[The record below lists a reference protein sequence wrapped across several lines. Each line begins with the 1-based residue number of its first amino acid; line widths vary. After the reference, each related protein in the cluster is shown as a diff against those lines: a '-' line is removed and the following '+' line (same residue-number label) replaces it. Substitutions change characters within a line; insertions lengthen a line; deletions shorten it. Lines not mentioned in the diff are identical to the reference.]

1 MKTGGL
7 KLVVQAAALAIF
19 MPAAAHAGDVNA
31 KLELCQSCHNLSFQG
46 YSGYVVVP
54 RLAGQTPEYITN
66 QLKAFAE
73 RKRERG
79 MFFNIA
85 RTHKVP
91 AGMQDA
97 LARRFQSMHGKPL
110 GGGSK
115 HLVETGRKIYLDG
128 VPGEDVPACAS
139 CHGQEAEGKDVSARL
154 AGQSYRYLVRELTRW
169 KEARGQGTEQGAPKK
184 KAHTLSPSEIEAVS
198 AYVSYLP

>member
-7 KLVVQAAALAIF
+7 KLVVQAAVLAIL
-19 MPAAAHAGDVNA
+19 MPAAASAGDVSA
-31 KLELCQSCHNLSFQG
+31 KLELCQSCHGLSYQG
-46 YSGYVVVP
+46 YSGYLAVP

-79 MFFNIA
+79 LFFNIA
-85 RTHKVP
+85 RTHRVP
-91 AGMQDA
+91 SGMQDA

-110 GGGSK
+110 GGGPR
-115 HLVETGRKIYLDG
+115 HLENAGQKLYADG
-128 VPGEDVPACAS
+128 VEAEDIPACAS
-139 CHGQEAEGKDVSARL
+139 CHGKGAEGKDVSPRL
-154 AGQSYRYLVRELTRW
+154 AGQSYQYLVRELKRW
-169 KEARGQGTEQGAPKK
+169 NEARGQGTEQGAPKK
-184 KAHTLSPSEIEAVS
+184 KAHTLSVAQVEAVA

>member
-19 MPAAAHAGDVNA
+19 LPAAAHAGDVSA

-85 RTHKVP
+85 RTHRVP

-97 LARRFQSMHGKPL
+97 LARRFQNMHGKPI
-110 GGGSK
+110 GGGPR
-115 HLVETGRKIYLDG
+115 HLEDAGRKLYADG
-128 VPGEDVPACAS
+128 VEAQDIPACAS
-139 CHGQEAEGKDVSARL
+139 CHGKGAEGKDVSPRL
-154 AGQSYRYLVRELTRW
+154 AGQSYQYLVRELKRW
-169 KEARGQGTEQGAPKK
+169 NEARGQGTEQGAPKK
-184 KAHTLSPSEIEAVS
+184 KAHTLSSAQIEAVS

>member
-7 KLVVQAAALAIF
+7 KLVVQAAVLAIF
-19 MPAAAHAGDVNA
+19 MPAAAHAGGVDA

-46 YSGYVVVP
+46 YSGYLIMP

-66 QLKAFAE
+66 QLQAFAE

-85 RTHKVP
+85 RTHRVP

-97 LARRFQSMHGKPL
+97 LGRRFHSMHGKPL
-110 GGGSK
+110 GGGPK
-115 HLVETGRKIYLDG
+115 HLVETGKRIYLDG
-128 VPGEDVPACAS
+128 VAGEDVPACAS
-139 CHGQEAEGKDVSARL
+139 CHGQDAEGKDVSGRL

-169 KEARGQGTEQGAPKK
+169 KDARGQGTEQGAPKK